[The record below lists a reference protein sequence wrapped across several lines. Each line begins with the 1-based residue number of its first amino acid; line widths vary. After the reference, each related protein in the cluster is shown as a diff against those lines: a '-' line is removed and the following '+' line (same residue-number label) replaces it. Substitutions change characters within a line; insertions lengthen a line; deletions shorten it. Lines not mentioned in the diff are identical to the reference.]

1 MAMMAIR
8 NMAAPL
14 LFSDTDAED
23 GQLQQQGHNLRCF
36 CMSTIGTPNASPD
49 MLGLNELARLLMFN
63 LHYACQGCSKGM
75 FALTGQGVCHQVGR
89 VCESQD
95 GMKYSMMMF
104 VDKIL
109 EPQKS
114 PTDVSEFSNSTPTH
128 QSFGRAAGGEQM
140 NLHTPLE
147 NMATFQSL

>member
-1 MAMMAIR
+1 MAMTAIR

-23 GQLQQQGHNLRCF
+23 GQLQQQGHNLRCC

-75 FALTGQGVCHQVGR
+75 LRADWTRSLSLGRQGLRESGWHEVQHDDVC
-89 VCESQD
+89 
-95 GMKYSMMMF
+95 
-104 VDKIL
+104 
-109 EPQKS
+109 
-114 PTDVSEFSNSTPTH
+114 
-128 QSFGRAAGGEQM
+128 
-140 NLHTPLE
+140 
-147 NMATFQSL
+147 